1 MHNHITYPI
10 ILLVG
15 PSGSGKTTIAEA
27 LAARYNMRIAKS
39 YTTRPPRYD
48 GEESYHFVSKEQF
61 ERLNLCDRT
70 EFSGNLYGLP
80 QEEIEKS
87 DIIICDPNGVRNIR
101 KHYSGNREIVEFYL
115 NPSASLCYHR
125 MLKRGDSEENA
136 NKRIENDASTFR
148 RASWIADKVLDTNK
162 SIYHILAEIEEFLV
176 NRLLDT
182 FAWRYN
188 DCTYD
193 QYVLPVGRNVYNFA
207 QIISTNTGFRLAT
220 DIIDLTK
227 ISEQDL
233 NDMMQTNFSLSVNEA
248 VNNWTDK
255 NARLAMARTVF
266 ELHSQEHDKSIIYTT
281 KQEAKNALREYK
293 AKNDIF
299 DTDEDRAGWNNF
311 VGEALRIGMTPDLV
325 LAEVQNIANR

>member
-1 MHNHITYPI
+1 MHNHIAYPI

-39 YTTRPPRYD
+39 YTTRHPRYD

-61 ERLNLCDRT
+61 DRLNLCDRT

-101 KHYSGNREIVEFYL
+101 THYSGSREIVVFYF
-115 NPSASLCYHR
+115 NVSDTVCYHR
-125 MLKRGDSEENA
+125 MLKRGDSEADA
-136 NKRIENDASTFR
+136 NKRIENDALAFR
-148 RASWIADKVLDTNK
+148 RTSWMADKILDTNK
-162 SIYHILAEIEEFLV
+162 SIYYTLAEIEEFLV

-182 FAWRYN
+182 FTWRYN
-188 DCTYD
+188 DSTCN
-193 QYVLPVGRNVYNFA
+193 QYVLPVSRNVYNFA
-207 QIISTNTGFRLAT
+207 QIISMNKGFRIAT

-227 ISEQDL
+227 ISERDL
-233 NDMMQTNFSLSVNEA
+233 NNIMLTNFLLSVNEV

-255 NARLAMARTVF
+255 NARLAMAQTVF
-266 ELHSQEHDKSIIYTT
+266 ELHSQEHDKSIIYAT
-281 KQEAKNALREYK
+281 KQEAENALREYK

-299 DTDEDRAGWNNF
+299 DTNEDRAGWNNF
-311 VGEALRIGMTPDLV
+311 VEEALRIGMTPDLV
-325 LAEVQNIANR
+325 LAEIKNIVKE